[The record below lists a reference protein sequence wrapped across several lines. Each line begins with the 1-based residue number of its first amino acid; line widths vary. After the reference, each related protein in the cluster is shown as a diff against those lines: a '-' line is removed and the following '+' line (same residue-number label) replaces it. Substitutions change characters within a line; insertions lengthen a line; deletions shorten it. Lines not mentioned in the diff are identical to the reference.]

1 MKKMKMIEEIKKE
14 KEIEMERDKKVV
26 VLGEDVG
33 YLGGV
38 LRWKEGLKKK

>member
-38 LRWKEGLKKK
+38 LR